1 MASSTSFDS
10 SWTGGGSL
18 LKGARVLVVEDDF
31 LILMELETILSE
43 AGADIAGCRTVK
55 DALALA
61 ENNRLAAAVL
71 DISLGRET
79 IAPVARELA
88 RRGIPFVFYT
98 GQIDNDAVRAEWP
111 DHRFVPKPAQPR
123 TIVTAV
129 ADLLRH

>member
-1 MASSTSFDS
+1 MTSSTKFNS
-10 SWTGGGSL
+10 SWIGSDSL

-31 LILMELETILSE
+31 LILMELEAILSE

-61 ENNRLAAAVL
+61 ERDGLAAAIL
-71 DISLGRET
+71 DIRLGRET

-98 GQIDNDAVRAEWP
+98 GQIDTSAMRAEWP
-111 DHRFVPKPAQPR
+111 DRRFVPKPSQPR
-123 TIVTAV
+123 AIVKAV
-129 ADLLRH
+129 AELLHH

>member
-1 MASSTSFDS
+1 MASSTKFDS
-10 SWTGGGSL
+10 SWTGSL

-43 AGADIAGCRTVK
+43 AGAEIAGCRTVE

-61 ENNRLAAAVL
+61 AKNGLAAAVL
-71 DISLGRET
+71 DIRLGRET

-98 GQIDNDAVRAEWP
+98 GQIDTDAMRAEWP
-111 DHRFVPKPAQPR
+111 DCIIVPKPAQAR

-129 ADLLRH
+129 ADLLHH